1 MTRGWE
7 VFGRAGI
14 RVGRGKSHP
23 GDFGVMRETRG
34 AKMPEELLITSVAA
48 TYSKNLL
55 NDYHVYHGHHSKGK
69 VEIGFQLAVILL
81 SVC

>member
-34 AKMPEELLITSVAA
+34 AKMPEELLITS
-48 TYSKNLL
+48 
-55 NDYHVYHGHHSKGK
+55 
-69 VEIGFQLAVILL
+69 IGAIDLKIP
-81 SVC
+81 

>member
-48 TYSKNLL
+48 TYLKKIS
-55 NDYHVYHGHHSKGK
+55 
-69 VEIGFQLAVILL
+69 
-81 SVC
+81 

>member
-48 TYSKNLL
+48 KNKKI
-55 NDYHVYHGHHSKGK
+55 S
-69 VEIGFQLAVILL
+69 
-81 SVC
+81 

>member
-1 MTRGWE
+1 MTRGWG

-34 AKMPEELLITSVAA
+34 AKMPEELLITS
-48 TYSKNLL
+48 
-55 NDYHVYHGHHSKGK
+55 
-69 VEIGFQLAVILL
+69 IGAIDLKIP
-81 SVC
+81 

>member
-34 AKMPEELLITSVAA
+34 AKMAEELLIASVAA
-48 TYSKNLL
+48 TNKKIL
-55 NDYHVYHGHHSKGK
+55 D
-69 VEIGFQLAVILL
+69 FFVII
-81 SVC
+81 

>member
-7 VFGRAGI
+7 VFARAGI

-48 TYSKNLL
+48 TYLKKNLP
-55 NDYHVYHGHHSKGK
+55 NDCITWSSL
-69 VEIGFQLAVILL
+69 ERE
-81 SVC
+81 SDN

>member
-48 TYSKNLL
+48 TYLKKNLL
-55 NDYHVYHGHHSKGK
+55 NDCITWSSL
-69 VEIGFQLAVILL
+69 ERE
-81 SVC
+81 SDN

>member
-7 VFGRAGI
+7 VFGSAGI
-14 RVGRGKSHP
+14 RGGRGKSHP

-48 TYSKNLL
+48 THLTNLL
-55 NDYHVYHGHHSKGK
+55 NEYKT
-69 VEIGFQLAVILL
+69 L
-81 SVC
+81 

>member
-48 TYSKNLL
+48 KNKKNLL
-55 NDYHVYHGHHSKGK
+55 IFLKLSPVCHGHHSKGK
-69 VEIGFQLAVILL
+69 VEIGFQL
-81 SVC
+81 